1 MLKTV
6 WLNEKSDNGAQTAML
21 LGGFDGMHIGHR
33 QLLSVAKKRGLSVG
47 VMTIVGGKG
56 EKNLFTFSERERIL
70 KDVGADFVFELP
82 FLEIK
87 DLSAEDFLKILTQEF
102 SPALFVCGEDFRFG
116 AGALGTAQTL
126 KERAKTEVE
135 ILPLVK
141 MNGEK
146 ISTRWIKEC
155 LKNGETEK
163 ANEALGERFFLI
175 GEVKEDRKVGRTLG
189 FPTANISYPK
199 EKFPLKIGVYETRI
213 VVDGVE
219 YKGITNY
226 GARPTFDD
234 ETVWTE
240 SYLDGFSGDLYG
252 KELKVEFVRYL
263 RDIKKF
269 ESADALINQLQEDI
283 RRVRKND

>member
-6 WLNEKSDNGAQTAML
+6 WLTEKSDKRTSTAML

-33 QLLSVAKKRGLSVG
+33 QLLHIAKKSGLPVG

-56 EKNLFTFSERERIL
+56 EKNLFTFSEREEIL
-70 KDVGADFVFELP
+70 KNCGADFVFELP
-82 FLEIK
+82 FSEIK

-126 KERAKTEVE
+126 KESAKTEVE

-141 MNGEK
+141 MDGEK
-146 ISTRWIKEC
+146 ISSRWIKER
-155 LKNGETEK
+155 LKSGEVEK
-163 ANEALGERFFLI
+163 ANTALGERFFLTGI
-175 GEVKEDRKVGRTLG
+175 VQEDRKVGRTLG
-189 FPTANISYPK
+189 FPTANIAYPQ

-213 VVDGVE
+213 AVDGVV

-226 GARPTFDD
+226 GARPTFSD

-240 SYLDGFSGDLYG
+240 SYLDGFSGNLYG
-252 KELKVEFVRYL
+252 EELKVEFVRYL
-263 RDIKKF
+263 REIKKF
-269 ESADALINQLQEDI
+269 ESAESLKAQLQKDI
-283 RRVRKND
+283 QEVRKDD